1 MTIPT
6 DIQLGLLERKV
17 GSIVTQRVRDN
28 CNKRYK
34 GLHVIGK
41 HKQISC
47 FGWPPIEP
55 KFWFSGME
63 NEDQYLHLLIDPNNG
78 EIIEENFGI
87 ENEGSNMPLLYGIPF
102 YALSIIGITF
112 LPFYIYDQLS
122 PSRCIARKK
131 RNTLYDLR
139 ELLGTENHNEIKEL
153 AKSVE
158 VYSDSAEE
166 LSNRLCKPIKI
177 IETGTTEHFLKADNL
192 DFLKVRTIFLGGN
205 AITKYSYYNTLER
218 NDYQYWN
225 PNLGCRTTNSHITH
239 MHMGIPIKID

>member
-17 GSIVTQRVRDN
+17 GPIVTQRVGDN

-34 GLHVIGK
+34 ELHVIGK

-47 FGWPPIEP
+47 FGWPQIERNP
-55 KFWFSGME
+55 KSGRKE
-63 NEDQYLHLLIDPNNG
+63 HQYLHLLIDPNNG

-87 ENEGSNMPLLYGIPF
+87 EEEGSNMPLLYGVPL
-102 YALSIIGITF
+102 YALSIIGILF
-112 LPFYIYDQLS
+112 LPSYIYDQLS

-131 RNTLYDLR
+131 RNALYNLR

-158 VYSDSAEE
+158 VYSDSARE

-205 AITKYSYYNTLER
+205 AITKYSDTPER
-218 NDYQYWN
+218 DHYKYWKK
-225 PNLGCRTTNSHITH
+225 SSYITH
-239 MHMGIPIKID
+239 MHMGIPLKID